1 MDRQTENDQMRAAGF
16 VFDPTHQGYTRWTH
30 FEKCITAL
38 RAPYMTDAQWER
50 EIQAKIAEAA
60 KSPCV

>member
-30 FEKCITAL
+30 ERRGITCL
-38 RAPYMTDAQWER
+38 RQPYMTDAQWER
-50 EIQAKIAEAA
+50 EMAAKIAEATQE
-60 KSPCV
+60 